1 MHLPYYVS
9 FVNLTFVRILLFRKE
24 TKIVLCTTAA
34 GGLLQIISRHYIKNH
49 PESFEE
55 KNTEPGM
62 DRMDTPL
69 LVIAAPVSVLLAA
82 SWALFNLKN
91 KNKLKTKNRT
101 HRFPHR
107 FPRGG
112 TWVQVFNITS
122 RVLVFLS
129 DHGLLAGF
137 LTGSGVVLSQIPT
150 SAISR
155 YLSDASPQ
163 NLPELNRKLNRK
175 KFLLVD
181 GEKICLDQCDRSLDL
196 HYLFGILADP
206 QIPFEERE
214 DQALSMFIK
223 YLNLKTADRRLKF
236 VICLVFMLSIFSVH
250 NMSAYHILLKTL
262 IKAIKEGRISKVV
275 GRAIIRQLRKKGLSV
290 SPELLEVVNFK
301 K

>member
-1 MHLPYYVS
+1 MHLPYYLS
-9 FVNLTFVRILLFRKE
+9 FINLTFVRILLSRKE
-24 TKIVLCTTAA
+24 IKIVLCTTAA
-34 GGLLQIISRHYIKNH
+34 GGILQIISRQYIKNH

-55 KNTEPGM
+55 KNTEPG
-62 DRMDTPL
+62 MDTPL

-101 HRFPHR
+101 HRFP
-107 FPRGG
+107 RGG
-112 TWVQVFNITS
+112 TWVQVFTITS

-163 NLPELNRKLNRK
+163 NLPELDRK

-236 VICLVFMLSIFSVH
+236 VICLVFMLSIFSIH

-290 SPELLEVVNFK
+290 TPELLEVVNFK